1 MGEGRLHLYILIL
14 ILLGVLVLVLA
25 YAVRYMDFFN
35 IDSILVQGMD
45 TVPQSVMDL
54 LTPCYG
60 VNRFVLDEGE
70 LEAEIEANALIDS
83 CSVSYSFPARL
94 EVRLVRSAETCML
107 YDGTSYYL
115 MDRGVPVLLS
125 GKDSASYADTL
136 CVLEVSGEFIS
147 YMEKFEA
154 PQSFSRI
161 LDLVGTVNQAG
172 IWLIT
177 RIKYDNNTGDGFGQ
191 IVLSLDSL
199 NSELYVRQDV
209 SAQRIIDS
217 IRVIQ
222 ASIENDPAST
232 LAMGTWRW
240 DLYGDALVRRTVG
253 D

>member
-1 MGEGRLHLYILIL
+1 MSGFIGPVPSTTLDKKYSIDLI
-14 ILLGVLVLVLA
+14 IIA
-25 YAVRYMDFFN
+25 
-35 IDSILVQGMD
+35 
-45 TVPQSVMDL
+45 
-54 LTPCYG
+54 
-60 VNRFVLDEGE
+60 
-70 LEAEIEANALIDS
+70 
-83 CSVSYSFPARL
+83 
-94 EVRLVRSAETCML
+94 
-107 YDGTSYYL
+107 
-115 MDRGVPVLLS
+115 
-125 GKDSASYADTL
+125 
-136 CVLEVSGEFIS
+136 
-147 YMEKFEA
+147 
-154 PQSFSRI
+154 
-161 LDLVGTVNQAG
+161 DLVGTVNQAG